1 MRKTE
6 ASPAS
11 PLPKRVSPE
20 VAEVLHMLK
29 SLETQAPATA
39 PAPQTVVR

>member
-6 ASPAS
+6 ASAT
-11 PLPKRVSPE
+11 PLPKRLSPE

-39 PAPQTVVR
+39 PTPQTVAR